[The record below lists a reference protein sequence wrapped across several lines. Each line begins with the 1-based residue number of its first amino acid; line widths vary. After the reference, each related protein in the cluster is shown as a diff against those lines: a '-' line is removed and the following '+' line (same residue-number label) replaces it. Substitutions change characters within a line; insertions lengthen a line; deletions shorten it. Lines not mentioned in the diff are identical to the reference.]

1 MSCWLLCLCGY
12 TLFVKYMRVMKSQ
25 SMSSLLNLALALGM
39 LTVGYNIIEA
49 AVSIWYGF
57 NDDTLALL
65 GFGVDSLVEVIS
77 GAGIV
82 HMVLRMRKSPVL
94 SRDQFERQALRITG
108 RAFYLLAAGMVLGA
122 LLNILQGSR
131 PATTVPGIA
140 VSLVSIATMWWLM
153 SAKMK
158 AGNAL
163 HSDAIIA
170 DANCTKTC
178 LLLSVV
184 LLASSLFYELFYI
197 ALVDAAGSL
206 GIAWFAWS
214 EGKESLEKAR
224 TGKLGCCCSG
234 GICEA
239 K

>member
-1 MSCWLLCLCGY
+1 MD
-12 TLFVKYMRVMKSQ
+12 V
-25 SMSSLLNLALALGM
+25 ALALG
-39 LTVGYNIIEA
+39 LVTIGYNIIEG
-49 AVSIWYGF
+49 AVSIWFGL

-65 GFGVDSLVEVIS
+65 GFGVDSFVEVIS

-82 HMVLRMRKSPVL
+82 HAVLRMRKSSVE

-108 RAFYLLAAGMVLGA
+108 WAFYMLAAGMVLGA
-122 LLNILQGSR
+122 LLNVLQGNR
-131 PATTVPGIA
+131 PVTTVPGIL

-158 AGNAL
+158 VGKAL
-163 HSDAIIA
+163 HSEAIIA

-184 LLASSLFYELFYI
+184 LLVGSVLYELFRI
-197 ALVDAAGSL
+197 PLVDAAGSL
-206 GIAWFAWS
+206 GIAWFAWK
-214 EGKESLEKAR
+214 EGKESLETAS

-234 GICEA
+234 SSEA
-239 K
+239 S